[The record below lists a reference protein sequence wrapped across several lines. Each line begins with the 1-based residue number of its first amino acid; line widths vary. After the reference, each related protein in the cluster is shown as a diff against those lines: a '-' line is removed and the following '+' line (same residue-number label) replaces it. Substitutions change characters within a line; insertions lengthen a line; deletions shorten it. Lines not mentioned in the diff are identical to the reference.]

1 MGGFLKFEKM
11 ITPIFIQLIF
21 WLGFIG
27 SIIFGLFMIGYGIIA
42 ESGGF
47 AQVFMGIFT
56 MFLGPIVLR
65 VYCEILIVIFKM
77 QGALISIRDSLNGQ
91 GRGGSVQPSTPTRA
105 TTPPPVQTQPTQ
117 PSQAHSIPAQA
128 TTKTTH
134 STPESTTTSTAP
146 PAPEQ
151 DDLL

>member
-11 ITPIFIQLIF
+11 ITPLFIQLIF

-27 SIIFGLFMIGYGIIA
+27 SIIFGVFMIGYGIIS

-47 AQVFMGIFT
+47 AQIFMGLLT

-65 VYCEILIVIFKM
+65 VYCEMLIVIFKM

-91 GRGGSVQPSTPTRA
+91 NTNRS
-105 TTPPPVQTQPTQ
+105 TPPPAPTPAPASTQQRTSAPEPAPTQ
-117 PSQAHSIPAQA
+117 R
-128 TTKTTH
+128 TTQTTV
-134 STPESTTTSTAP
+134 PKED
-146 PAPEQ
+146 E
-151 DDLL
+151 LL

>member
-27 SIIFGLFMIGYGIIA
+27 SIIFGLFMIGYGMIA
-42 ESGGF
+42 DSGGI
-47 AQVFMGIFT
+47 AQVFMGLLT

-65 VYCEILIVIFKM
+65 VYCEMLIVIFKM
-77 QGALISIRDSLNGQ
+77 QGALISIRDALNGQ
-91 GRGGSVQPSTPTRA
+91 GPRGNVRTNEPAPVSTRQPAPTPT
-105 TTPPPVQTQPTQ
+105 PT
-117 PSQAHSIPAQA
+117 PAQA
-128 TTKTTH
+128 ATQEPRQTL
-134 STPESTTTSTAP
+134 PTS
-146 PAPEQ
+146 EN